1 MKTEK
6 KVSLYCTEGGSDKVY
21 SIWLQ
26 EEKNGWTVQ
35 AQWGPRGGSVQSG
48 TKTPKPVALA
58 DAQKVYD
65 KVVKEKKAKGYHE
78 GVDAPA
84 FSQTAGTVD
93 SGLRPM
99 LLTPDDEENI
109 EKYFKEDVWAAQQK
123 INGKRIMIKAVDGK
137 IVGVNRRGLECP
149 IPEEVQK
156 ALAGSS
162 LNLLDGEM
170 VGTTYHVFDVSV
182 SLDLKLRWT
191 TTPSLIEEMESEF
204 VTAVPLITGEKDKRK
219 LYESLKEGRKEG
231 IVFKKLDAVYEP
243 GRREDLKKAIAVK
256 VKFWTEAN
264 VEVLKWNK
272 DKQSIEV
279 GMLFKMGA
287 SVSVG
292 NVTIPTKYMPQIEV
306 GKIVR
311 VRYLYATAN
320 KILYQPKLDP
330 TDDGIVGADSTAP
343 DNIRDLKFEGKEE
356 E

>member
-1 MKTEK
+1 MAKTEK
-6 KVSLYCTEGGSDKVY
+6 KITMYCREGNADKQY
-21 SIWLQ
+21 TMWLQ
-26 EEKNGWTVQ
+26 EEKTGWTVQ
-35 AQWGPRGGSVQSG
+35 FQYGPRGGWVKDG
-48 TKTPKPVALA
+48 TKTPKAVKQA
-58 DAQKVYD
+58 DAEKIYD
-65 KVVKEKKAKGYHE
+65 KLMAEKKAKGYTE
-78 GVDAPA
+78 GKDAPA
-84 FSQTAGTVD
+84 FSQTAGAVD

-99 LLTPDDEENI
+99 LLTADDEENI
-109 EKYFKEDVWAAQQK
+109 EKYLKDYGWAAQEK

-137 IVGVNRRGLECP
+137 ITGVNRRGLECP
-149 IPEEVQK
+149 IPEELQK
-156 ALAGSS
+156 ALAG
-162 LNLLDGEM
+162 LGLKANLDGEL
-170 VGTTYHVFDVSV
+170 VGSVYHVFDFP
-182 SLDLKLRWT
+182 LPIELKLRWT
-191 TTPSLIEEMESEF
+191 
-204 VTAVPLITGEKDKRK
+204 VTGGFGDAVKFVPLVTGEEDKRR
-219 LYESLKEGRKEG
+219 LYQLLKDGRKEG
-231 IVFKKLDAVYEP
+231 IVFKRLDAVYEP

-279 GMLFKMGA
+279 GMLFKMGP

-292 NVTIPTKYMPQIEV
+292 NVTVPTKYMPQIER

-343 DNIRDLKFEGKEE
+343 DPIGALKFEGKEE